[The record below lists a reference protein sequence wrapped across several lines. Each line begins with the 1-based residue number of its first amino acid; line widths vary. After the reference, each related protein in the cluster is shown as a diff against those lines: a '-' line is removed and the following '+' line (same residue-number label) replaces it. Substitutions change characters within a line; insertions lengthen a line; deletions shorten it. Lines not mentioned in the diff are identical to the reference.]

1 MNEDCVLVSYA
12 DAVATVTVNRPGV
25 LNALNTKTISKL
37 RSVFLALRLDDAV
50 RCVVLTGAGDRAFV
64 AGADIAELASL
75 GPKEVREFSEAGH
88 RLCFLIEGLGKPVIA
103 VLKGFVL
110 GGGCEIAMAS
120 TLRISSSSARLGLPE
135 ISLGII
141 PGFGGTQRLPRLVGR
156 GRALQMLLT
165 GDPIEADEALRI
177 GLVNRVVEPEKLV
190 EEANRLASALAV
202 QAPAAVRGI
211 LEAVGHGSDM
221 SLVNASMLERNT
233 FGLIYSSDDA
243 SEGVAAFLEKRKP
256 EFTGR

>member
-1 MNEDCVLVSYA
+1 M
-12 DAVATVTVNRPGV
+12 
-25 LNALNTKTISKL
+25 
-37 RSVFLALRLDDAV
+37 
-50 RCVVLTGAGDRAFV
+50 
-64 AGADIAELASL
+64 
-75 GPKEVREFSEAGH
+75 
-88 RLCFLIEGLGKPVIA
+88 
-103 VLKGFVL
+103 LKGFVL

-190 EEANRLASALAV
+190 EEANRLALALAV

>member
-12 DAVATVTVNRPGV
+12 DAVATVTVNRPAV

-37 RSVFLALRLDDAV
+37 RSTFLELKLDDAV

-75 GPKEVREFSEAGH
+75 GPQEVREFSEAGH
-88 RLCFLIEGLGKPVIA
+88 QLCFLIEGLGKPVIA

-110 GGGCEIAMAS
+110 GGGCEIAMAC
-120 TLRISSSSARLGLPE
+120 TLRISSSCARLGLPE

-141 PGFGGTQRLPRLVGR
+141 PGFGGTQRLPRLIGR

-177 GLVNRVVEPEKLV
+177 GLVNCVVESEELV
-190 EEANRLASALAV
+190 EEANRLALALAV

-211 LEAVGHGSDM
+211 LEAVGHGSEM

-243 SEGVAAFLEKRKP
+243 SEGVTAFLEKRKP
-256 EFTGR
+256 GFTGR